1 MGQFQTFTE
10 FPNDYLDTGDK
21 MMTKGTSQFL
31 SEINNNRDANIE
43 SDNYMCQLELK
54 VTLMNIGV
62 KHS

>member
-1 MGQFQTFTE
+1 
-10 FPNDYLDTGDK
+10 
-21 MMTKGTSQFL
+21 MMTKGISQFL

-43 SDNYMCQLELK
+43 SDNYMRQLELK